1 MTAPTTTRQPASS
14 TRPSGQ
20 QAQAQA
26 QRKAYTRRKTRAKA
40 KSEALR
46 QKEAAQVQALPVL
59 RPHAAGIDIGS
70 RSHWVCVG
78 FSTEA
83 DSCLTQEFP
92 AHTAGLE
99 AIAAFLR
106 EHQVN
111 TVALES
117 TGIYWIPLY
126 ELLQAEGFEV
136 LLVDPS
142 YSHQLRGRP
151 KTDRRDC
158 QWIYRLHS
166 VGLLAAAFR
175 PDEKTC
181 QLRAYLRQRA
191 NVVRQ
196 ASRHVQHMQK
206 ALEQM
211 NLKLTEILSDITGVT
226 GRSIIRA
233 ILRGTRAPEKLA
245 KYRDKQCK
253 ASEAEIAQALTGS
266 YRAEH
271 LFELKQAYEAWQF
284 SLGQV
289 EKADAQIALQLARMK
304 CDRALPPLKRKA
316 RPKRR
321 VNSPGF
327 DVRTALYY
335 VVGLDLTE
343 IEGISELTA
352 LTLISEI
359 GPGVSQ
365 FATVKKFCSWL
376 GLCPNWKKTGG
387 RVKSS
392 RTRRGV
398 NRAAQALR
406 LAAQSLHH
414 SQGALGGFLRRMKGR
429 LGTQAALTATAHK
442 LARIVYLALKHGMTY
457 VRQSQEEY
465 QAQMKEKQIKA
476 LRRKAR
482 QLGLEI
488 IEKTSGSVATA
499 VAASVDG

>member
-1 MTAPTTTRQPASS
+1 MTTPSIPGQTASASS
-14 TRPSGQ
+14 ASGPQ
-20 QAQAQA
+20 TQARA
-26 QRKAYTRRKTRAKA
+26 QRQAYRRRQTRAKA

-46 QKEAAQVQALPVL
+46 HKEAAHVEALPVL
-59 RPHAAGIDIGS
+59 HPHAAGIDIGS

-78 FSTEA
+78 FTSEA
-83 DSCLTQEFP
+83 PSCLIREFP
-92 AHTAGLE
+92 AHTAGLK

-106 EHQVN
+106 EHQV
-111 TVALES
+111 TTIAMES
-117 TGIYWIPLY
+117 TGIYWVALY

-181 QLRAYLRQRA
+181 QLRVYLRQRA
-191 NVVRQ
+191 NLIRQ

-211 NLKLTEILSDITGVT
+211 NLKLTEVLSDITGVT
-226 GRSIIRA
+226 GRTILRA
-233 ILRGTRAPEKLA
+233 ILRGTRAAEKLA

-253 ASEAEIAQALTGS
+253 ASEEQIAQALTGS
-266 YRAEH
+266 YRDEH
-271 LFELKQAYEAWQF
+271 LFELKLAYEAWQF
-284 SLGQV
+284 TLGQV
-289 EKADAQIALQLARMK
+289 EKVDTQIALQLGQMK
-304 CDRALPPLKRKA
+304 CDRALPPLKPKA

-321 VNSPGF
+321 VNSPRF
-327 DVRTALYY
+327 EVRMALYY

-352 LTLISEI
+352 LTVISEI
-359 GPGVSQ
+359 GPGVSR

-387 RVKSS
+387 RVQSS

-398 NRAAQALR
+398 NRAALALR
-406 LAAQSLHH
+406 LSAQSLHH

-429 LGTQAALTATAHK
+429 LGTQAAVTATAHK
-442 LARIVYLALKHGMTY
+442 LARIVYLALKHGMPY

-465 QAQMKEKQIKA
+465 LAQMREKQIKA

-488 IEKTSGSVATA
+488 VEKPSGGVAES
-499 VAASVDG
+499 ASVQG